1 MKNDSIFESE
11 EEDYFRKK
19 SDLYIKMNMLND
31 MGSNNIWPE
40 SEHSIGGNGGLKVDD
55 LFASLIRNS
64 LMKSLEKRS
73 LTEIDPNITD
83 SVPNPQD
90 SS

>member
-1 MKNDSIFESE
+1 
-11 EEDYFRKK
+11 
-19 SDLYIKMNMLND
+19 MNMLND

-73 LTEIDPNITD
+73 LTEIDPNIAE